1 MNIARQS
8 TFYPVGSHA
17 GEGSKATFGSAFGY
31 FVPIRGPLQDRVELG
46 ILAGTGGD
54 PNKAKAAPCRNIV
67 GNGPSPMAPKRAPR
81 SACAWREIFR
91 RCVRCG
97 ERDIAWRDRKA
108 DIGPAGRQAATSHN
122 LDEPLIRALRPVGVI
137 TGKLS
142 LIAARRSAMSSA
154 STNRFRLE
162 NPDAGTRSAFNVSH

>member
-67 GNGPSPMAPKRAPR
+67 GNGPSPMAPKERLDQRARGARYFGGAYGVARGISRGVTAKPTLDR
-81 SACAWREIFR
+81 PGVRPLHPTTWMNLLSGPCVLSA
-91 RCVRCG
+91 
-97 ERDIAWRDRKA
+97 
-108 DIGPAGRQAATSHN
+108 
-122 LDEPLIRALRPVGVI
+122 
-137 TGKLS
+137 
-142 LIAARRSAMSSA
+142 
-154 STNRFRLE
+154 
-162 NPDAGTRSAFNVSH
+162 